1 MLIIYVSLSTC
12 KKECIVQNKRLRIV
26 EGEKEKDDDSLETIH
41 QLISSKS
48 SNRKSYQQRKSDR
61 ESSSERG

>member
-12 KKECIVQNKRLRIV
+12 KKECIRLRIV